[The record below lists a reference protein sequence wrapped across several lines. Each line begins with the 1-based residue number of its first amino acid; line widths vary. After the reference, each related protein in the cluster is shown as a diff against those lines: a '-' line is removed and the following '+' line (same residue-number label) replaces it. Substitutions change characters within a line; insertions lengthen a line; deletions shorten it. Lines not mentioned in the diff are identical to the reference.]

1 MFLADTNAI
10 SESRKGAKGNPGVV
24 SFFHESQS
32 LIFLPVQVIG
42 EVRYGIE
49 KLRHK
54 GDFPQARRVEAWLQ
68 SILEEYA
75 RRIIPFDLRCAQMW
89 GTLMGVNE
97 QHPVDKQIAAIA
109 LVYDLTVVTR
119 NTNDF
124 AGTGARLLN
133 PFLDDAASGELP
145 VSRKSH

>member
-1 MFLADTNAI
+1 MYLADTNAI
-10 SESRKGAKGNPGVV
+10 SELRKGAKANPEAVRFLREAV
-24 SFFHESQS
+24 QE
-32 LIFLPVQVIG
+32 IYLPVQVFG
-42 EVRYGIE
+42 ELRKGIE
-49 KLRHK
+49 KLRFR
-54 GDFPQARRVEAWLQ
+54 GDFPQAQRLEDWFQFILKIFSDRV
-68 SILEEYA
+68 IV
-75 RRIIPFDLRCAQMW
+75 FDLRCAQMW

-124 AGTGARLLN
+124 TGTGARLLN
-133 PFLDDAASGELP
+133 PFLDAATSGDLS

>member
-1 MFLADTNAI
+1 MYLADTNVL
-10 SESRKGAKGNPGVV
+10 SELRKRARGNPGVV
-24 SFFHESQS
+24 DLFRECSH
-32 LIFLPVQVIG
+32 LIYLPVQVIG
-42 EVRYGIE
+42 EVRYGID
-49 KLRHK
+49 KLRRK
-54 GDFPQARRVEAWLQ
+54 GDFPQARKVEEWFQ
-68 SILEEYA
+68 SILVVYSD
-75 RRIIPFDLRCAQMW
+75 RILDFDLQCAQMW

-133 PFLDDAASGELP
+133 PFLDAAESCDSS